1 MLFHYPLNS
10 LSTTMANTYKC
21 PVCGREFNTKSNM
34 TRHKLTHQSEA
45 EKRFACDKC
54 GQKFNLKQGLD
65 RHVKVHQKK
74 DNAPIIRFF
83 ESGVS
88 ILKATDAANSY
99 AKFAESTK
107 IVVNNEWMD
116 PVTAESC
123 LLTRSI
129 RDSETSIDFVQGP
142 PGSRRERVNAFLQ
155 KTLKLN
161 VTRQIF
167 AILWHV
173 LNAFLYINSGWIYCA
188 KEFIW
193 YVLKALLHGNSS

>member
-1 MLFHYPLNS
+1 
-10 LSTTMANTYKC
+10 MANTYKC

-54 GQKFNLKQGLD
+54 GQRFNLKQGLD

-116 PVTAESC
+116 PVTAEA
-123 LLTRSI
+123 TAKAKAGEEWRGEVHI
-129 RDSETSIDFVQGP
+129 TFGR
-142 PGSRRERVNAFLQ
+142 
-155 KTLKLN
+155 
-161 VTRQIF
+161 
-167 AILWHV
+167 
-173 LNAFLYINSGWIYCA
+173 YINKSFRWLLQNDVGYVKWLLGQHA
-188 KEFIW
+188 TTKEFNPLNLWIKETLW
-193 YVLKALLHGNSS
+193 QFAEQFPAVMHHVPNIANLLFMRF